1 MQTKQTKQNPLT
13 VELLKLTEKPY
24 EEYNAVLSQIMNKLP
39 LDVQVETF
47 QKVLTEEL
55 PTQTARRAYR
65 LAIRIAMG
73 ETIDRERLRVA
84 KKFNPKKSIL
94 KK

>member
-1 MQTKQTKQNPLT
+1 MQTKQNSLT

-24 EEYNAVLSQIMNKLP
+24 EEYNAVLSTIMTQFP

-47 QKVLTEEL
+47 QRVLTEEL
-55 PTQTARRAYR
+55 PVQTARRAYR

-73 ETIDRERLRVA
+73 ETIDRERLRVT
-84 KKFNPKKSIL
+84 KKFNPPKKIT
-94 KK
+94 KKETK